1 MSEIIKNSYALIA
14 PKTPEIVDGL
24 YRRLFARAPETR
36 KLFPRTMSNQRGK
49 FAATLELC
57 VMEEAEPNQI
67 DALIRRLGARHDDR
81 GVAAAHYP
89 VFLDCL
95 IEALAEAM
103 GAEWTSAH
111 EDAWRS
117 ALEDIGAR
125 MRRASGGR

>member
-1 MSEIIKNSYALIA
+1 
-14 PKTPEIVDGL
+14 
-24 YRRLFARAPETR
+24 
-36 KLFPRTMSNQRGK
+36 
-49 FAATLELC
+49 
-57 VMEEAEPNQI
+57 MEEAEPKQI
-67 DALIRRLGARHDDR
+67 DALIRRLGDRHDDR